1 MKMNGHMV
9 RIVRDGSR
17 TQLWLDGEEIGKDVT
32 SYTLRQDGAANPVLE
47 IVKEYSVS
55 RLDVRADG
63 VKVVE
68 EK

>member
-17 TQLWLDGEEIGKDVT
+17 TQLWVDGEEIGKEVT
-32 SYTLRQDGAANPVLE
+32 SFTLRQDGAANPVLE
-47 IVKEYSVS
+47 IVKEYPISRMDV
-55 RLDVRADG
+55 RLDS
-63 VKVVE
+63 VKIVE